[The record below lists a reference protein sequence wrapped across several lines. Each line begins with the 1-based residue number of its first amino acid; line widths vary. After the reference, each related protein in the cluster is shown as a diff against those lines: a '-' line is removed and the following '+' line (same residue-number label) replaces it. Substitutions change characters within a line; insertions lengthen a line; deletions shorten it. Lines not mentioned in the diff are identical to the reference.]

1 LLEEAVDELGA
12 FPRDDDETVHKRAD
26 SSEYELLVIEQGE
39 LVLGIPAKVV
49 DSVVPWTSPAALPRT
64 SPWVLGIIQDRGRLV
79 AVRKAEKDMGAP
91 QRIVLCVTSKGL
103 VGIPATNTRS
113 IGSVRVLGVLRHGQ
127 PVDTDHGALT
137 ILDIDIVASQMTE

>member
-1 LLEEAVDELGA
+1 MDELGA
-12 FPRDDDETVHKRAD
+12 FPRDDEETVHKRSD
-26 SSEYELLVIEQGE
+26 STEHELLVIEQGE
-39 LVLGIPAKVV
+39 LVLGIPAQLV

-91 QRIVLCVTSKGL
+91 QRIVLCATAKGL
-103 VGIPATNTRS
+103 VGIPATSTRS
-113 IGSVRVLGVLRHGQ
+113 IGSVRVLGAPRHGQ

-137 ILDIDIVASQMTE
+137 ILDLDAVANQMTE